1 MVTSEQLERWEGMC
15 DERERRLRQIRAGGD
30 DRELDYVERGLAS
43 MVPALIAEVKRLQ
56 ADREQVAEIMRVY
69 AIAQERAKNPDGCTI
84 ADFQR
89 IWLDQ
94 KEDHVK
100 KLEAEVRRL
109 TDELSLWKPMTPEE
123 AEKAYD
129 EAEAVPMA
137 PGEAEAIIETMMA
150 SINDPLYR
158 PTEPEYVQLVVEI
171 RKLRK
176 ENAGLKLLHAI
187 ANHVEGDE

>member
-15 DERERRLRQIRAGGD
+15 EAATAGPLVVDSVMENTDTEIILGYEVPDAGSPILVAATFQDEDDLPGRISPREARANARLFAESRTAMP
-30 DRELDYVERGLAS
+30 L
-43 MVPALIAEVKRLQ
+43 LIHE
-56 ADREQVAEIMRVY
+56 
-69 AIAQERAKNPDGCTI
+69 C
-84 ADFQR
+84 
-89 IWLDQ
+89 
-94 KEDHVK
+94 
-100 KLEAEVRRL
+100 RRL

-137 PGEAEAIIETMMA
+137 PGEAEAIVEKMMA

-171 RKLRK
+171 RRLRK

-187 ANHVEGDE
+187 ANHVEGEE